1 MRACTQTET
10 HACFVQVLCVLYNK
24 ARLRQVFIISQRSS
38 GNGRSHFVR
47 DTPFRE
53 MFVVCFISTERRAI
67 KHLIK
72 GTQTTNQRGLPKY
85 HTGAFSLRISRIQ
98 FTPSD
103 THKRAP
109 TPDQPRATARCNGL
123 QR

>member
-47 DTPFRE
+47 EHLFGKCSL
-53 MFVVCFISTERRAI
+53 FV
-67 KHLIK
+67 L
-72 GTQTTNQRGLPKY
+72 Y
-85 HTGAFSLRISRIQ
+85 
-98 FTPSD
+98 
-103 THKRAP
+103 
-109 TPDQPRATARCNGL
+109 L
-123 QR
+123 QSVGQSSI